1 MKKVY
6 EIPET
11 EVIETFFTSFMGDA
25 ENSGVI
31 GPGHNSANEN
41 KTFEEEIISSD
52 TGKPNLWDE

>member
-11 EVIETFFTSFMGDA
+11 EVIETFFTSFMGNG

-31 GPGHNSANEN
+31 GPGGIGANEN
-41 KTFEEEIISSD
+41 KTFEEEVISTD
-52 TGKPNLWDE
+52 TGKSNLWDE